1 MLTRQRSRWLT
12 RNVLAIGMLS
22 LFSDMGHEL
31 TTAVLPLFLATF
43 GAGALALGTIE
54 GISDAASSLTK
65 LWMSY
70 YSDRIGKRKP
80 ILAVGYLLTALMGS
94 FGFVTAWWQLL
105 AIRTVAWMGRGA
117 RGPVRDALLSESVP
131 PEAHGRA
138 FGFEGAM
145 DTFGAIVG
153 PAIAL
158 SLVGVL
164 SLKHIFLIAFIPGA
178 VTLYIAVFVVQDLP
192 RVRQVQQTLVRSI
205 GSLPHRYMRFVGA
218 VSIFGLGNFAHTLLV
233 LRAVTM
239 LTPVYGQ
246 VSAQRMG
253 VGLYILHNVLYASVS
268 YPVGA
273 LGDRYKKRWILGA
286 GYAFFALMCLGFLVS
301 KANLAWLIPLFVIA
315 GIYIGIVDSMERAL
329 AADLLPLPQRGIG
342 YGVMATA
349 NSVGD
354 LLSSVV
360 VGFLWS
366 HVSVASGFIYA
377 AALTAAGAV
386 ALFAIPRKA
395 ASEPDLTVSFRQG
408 CVKVGDIGSRNQ
420 DYRRC
425 EGRLLGFV
433 YVVRME
439 SISSPTP

>member
-1 MLTRQRSRWLT
+1 MLKRQQSRWLT
-12 RNVLAIGMLS
+12 RNVIAIGMLS

-54 GISDAASSLTK
+54 GVSDAASSLMK

-70 YSDRIGKRKP
+70 YSDQIGKRKP
-80 ILAVGYLLTALMGS
+80 ILVVGYLLTALMGS

-145 DTFGAIVG
+145 DTLGAIIG

-178 VTLYIAVFVVQDLP
+178 ITVCIAVFVVRDLP
-192 RVRQVQQTLVRSI
+192 RVRQLQQTLARSI
-205 GSLPHRYMRFVGA
+205 RLLPRRYLRFVGA

-246 VSAQRMG
+246 VSAERMG
-253 VGLYILHNVLYASVS
+253 VGLYILHNVLYAVVS

-273 LGDRYKKRWILGA
+273 LGDRYKKRRILGA
-286 GYAFFALMCLGFLVS
+286 GYGLFALMCLSFLAS
-301 KANLAWLIPLFVIA
+301 RASLAWLILLFVLA

-329 AADLLPLPQRGIG
+329 AADLLPLSQRGIG
-342 YGVMATA
+342 YGVLATA
-349 NSVGD
+349 NSIGD

-377 AALTAAGAV
+377 AALTAGGAA
-386 ALFAIPRKA
+386 ALFAIPRQA
-395 ASEPDLTVSFRQG
+395 APELDLTVSRT
-408 CVKVGDIGSRNQ
+408 D
-420 DYRRC
+420 
-425 EGRLLGFV
+425 
-433 YVVRME
+433 
-439 SISSPTP
+439 